1 MDPRLT
7 AFEPEARGNLVEGL
21 EFHKFYFD
29 NGEFLMT
36 DVSVV
41 SLLNYKLCTLVIWK
55 VDSTP

>member
-1 MDPRLT
+1 M
-7 AFEPEARGNLVEGL
+7 EGL